1 MFSSSSFSW
10 MKQFWYQ
17 VFDTNKDVINKNQQ
31 IYPVV
36 RVPTSYWRKAF
47 VAFQNIRNYSST
59 DDLMKVR
66 KNTIFEK
73 QYEIS
78 ANWTVKLFVC
88 IILVRRN
95 KFNE

>member
-1 MFSSSSFSW
+1 

-17 VFDTNKDVINKNQQ
+17 VFGTNKDVINKNQQ
-31 IYPVV
+31 LYPIVG
-36 RVPTSYWRKAF
+36 VPTSYWRKAF
-47 VAFQNIRNYSST
+47 VALQNIRNCLST

-73 QYEIS
+73 KKYEIS
-78 ANWTVKLFVC
+78 ANWIVKLFVC

-95 KFNE
+95 KFNK